1 MRPASHRFRRFETD
15 RERAG
20 RVSTERIL
28 NLKRL
33 PVLNHA
39 APSASTAYVLD
50 DPGQSADGPLR
61 PPEELRKGV
70 IDQLRQIY
78 DPEIPLNIY
87 DLGLIYGLDISDE
100 GLIDMKITLTSPGC
114 PVAGVL
120 IRQAHDQV
128 RKVTGAR
135 RVRTELVWDP
145 PWSKERLSPAA
156 RLALGIM

>member
-1 MRPASHRFRRFETD
+1 
-15 RERAG
+15 
-20 RVSTERIL
+20 VSTERIL

-39 APSASTAYVLD
+39 APSASSAYVLD
-50 DPGQSADGPLR
+50 DPGQSVDGPPR
-61 PPEELRKGV
+61 PREDLRKDV
-70 IDQLRQIY
+70 VDQLRRIY

-87 DLGLIYGLDISDE
+87 DLGLIYGLDITDE

-128 RKVTGAR
+128 RKVAGAR
-135 RVRTELVWDP
+135 RVRTELVWEP
-145 PWSKERLSPAA
+145 PWTKERLSPAA
-156 RLALGIM
+156 RLALGLV